1 MRLRQSRLKTYYLR
15 KKTVCKDSEG
25 GIHPEYAFAEELSG
39 ESWPA
44 SGKIQA
50 EQYGERLS
58 YIYNVRLD
66 GKYNIDSDEKGI
78 IHYVFD
84 NGRDI
89 VEGDGICLFVG
100 KEMNPDYRIISIK
113 PYSHLR
119 LEVERI

>member
-15 KKTVCKDSEG
+15 EKTICKDGEG
-25 GIHPEYAFAEELSG
+25 GTYSEYASAEELSG

-66 GKYNIDSDEKGI
+66 GKYHIDSDEKGI
-78 IHYVFD
+78 AHYIFD
-84 NGRDI
+84 SGIDI
-89 VEGDGICLFVG
+89 VEGDGICLFAD